1 MKLLIFLT
9 TVITIIHVDLSRCKL
24 TKILQLTI
32 RSTIAVTVFPIPL
45 LTTRVQFLVSVHIVF
60 SMVNVAVFT
69 EISVFNICFPSY
81 QDALDKGLLTIS
93 LISVISSLS
102 FIICSDLFSIV
113 GWSKITINNYLKQYF
128 SLIKKKIYIQS
139 LISVRTKYKILKN
152 CIRYVDIQRNKN
164 DFNQNCY
171 KTIFRYITFIHCDQS
186 YFEIKW

>member
-9 TVITIIHVDLSRCKL
+9 TMITIIHVDLSRCKL
-24 TKILQLTI
+24 RKILQLTI

-81 QDALDKGLLTIS
+81 QDAFDKGLLTMS

-113 GWSKITINNYLKQYF
+113 GWSKITINNYKKQYF
-128 SLIKKKIYIQS
+128 SLIKKKYIQS
-139 LISVRTKYKILKN
+139 LISVRTKYKMLKN

-164 DFNQNCY
+164 DFNKIVIKQFSD
-171 KTIFRYITFIHCDQS
+171 ILHLYIVINL
-186 YFEIKW
+186 ILR

>member
-1 MKLLIFLT
+1 MNLLIFLT
-9 TVITIIHVDLSRCKL
+9 TMITIIHVDLSRCKL
-24 TKILQLTI
+24 RKILQLTI

-81 QDALDKGLLTIS
+81 QDAFDKGLLTIS

-102 FIICSDLFSIV
+102 FTICSDLFSIV
-113 GWSKITINNYLKQYF
+113 GWSKITINNYKKQYF
-128 SLIKKKIYIQS
+128 SLIKKIIQS
-139 LISVRTKYKILKN
+139 LISVRTKYKMLKN

-164 DFNQNCY
+164 DFNKIVINNFPIY
-171 KTIFRYITFIHCDQS
+171 YIYTL
-186 YFEIKW
+186 